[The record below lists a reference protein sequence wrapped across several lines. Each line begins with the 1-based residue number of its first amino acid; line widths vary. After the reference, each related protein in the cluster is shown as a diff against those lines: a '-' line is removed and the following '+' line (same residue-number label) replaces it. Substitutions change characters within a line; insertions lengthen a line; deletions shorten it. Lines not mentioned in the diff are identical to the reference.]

1 MSDEAKIVPGSING
15 PLDIN
20 LQDGAL
26 VNFNPIGT
34 VAKFAFPFRDLKNI
48 KMQQLDAHFDVHGDQ
63 ITIYPLK
70 FSSSALN
77 MDVAG
82 VYGLNNKGT
91 DITLD
96 IPLRNPKKDSTIMD
110 QQKLEK
116 KRYKGIVLH
125 IRAKSDSTGK
135 IKVGFNKDKKKDEKE

>member
-1 MSDEAKIVPGSING
+1 MSDQAKIIPGSING
-15 PLDIN
+15 PLDVN
-20 LQDGAL
+20 LQNGAL
-26 VNFNPIGT
+26 INFNPIGT
-34 VAKFAFPFRDLKNI
+34 VGKFAFPFRDLKNI
-48 KMQQLDAHFDVHGDQ
+48 KLQTLDAHFDVHGDM

-82 VYGLNNKGT
+82 VYGLKSGT
-91 DITLD
+91 DLTLD
-96 IPLRNPKKDSTIMD
+96 IPLRNPKKDTTI
-110 QQKLEK
+110 QNERKLAK

-135 IKVGFNKDKKKDEKE
+135 IKIGFNKGKKKDEKE